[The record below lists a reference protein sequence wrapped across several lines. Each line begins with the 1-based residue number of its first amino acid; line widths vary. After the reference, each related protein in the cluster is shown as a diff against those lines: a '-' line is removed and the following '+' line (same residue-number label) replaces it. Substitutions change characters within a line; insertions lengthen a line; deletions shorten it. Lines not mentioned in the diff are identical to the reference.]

1 MQVIELLKRK
11 DSINI
16 LINVENGMTQSSCAR
31 IIGVQPSRITGN
43 IRELQSNLLIIR
55 TKEKNSQKIY
65 LTSKGKKVQ
74 ILLLKLKQELNQ

>member
-1 MQVIELLKRK
+1 LQVIELLKRK